1 MTHWIRFA
9 RGGRSGFGALDV
21 DRIKAHSGDMFNQ
34 DLRRMA
40 QGRNV

>member
-9 RGGRSGFGALDV
+9 HGGRSGFGALES

-34 DLRRMA
+34 DLRRTA
-40 QGRNV
+40 KGRNV